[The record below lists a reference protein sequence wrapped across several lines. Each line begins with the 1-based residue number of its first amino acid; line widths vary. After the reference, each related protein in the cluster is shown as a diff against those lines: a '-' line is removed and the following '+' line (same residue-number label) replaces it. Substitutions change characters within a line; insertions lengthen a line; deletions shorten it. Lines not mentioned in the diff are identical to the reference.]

1 MQVTSL
7 TPSQL
12 SISNTRIVSEPPL
25 QRSCLVLSVKLFVP
39 LLLVRASLRLTLSL
53 LSVSFFFRC
62 RPKRAGLPL
71 SPRSLFLSP
80 GLCWRGVTLHS
91 LSLSLAC
98 LGVWAPEGTLARRP
112 APQRSASLGTGRP
125 FTLGVSPAARAPRR
139 HGFACVEG
147 VVVDHVQGLQV
158 VFPHQLHFSSPVLSC

>member
-91 LSLSLAC
+91 LSLSC
-98 LGVWAPEGTLARRP
+98 LLRG
-112 APQRSASLGTGRP
+112 LG
-125 FTLGVSPAARAPRR
+125 PRR
-139 HGFACVEG
+139 NPGPKACPTTVRKSRYW
-147 VVVDHVQGLQV
+147 
-158 VFPHQLHFSSPVLSC
+158 PPLHFGRVPRCSGPPPSWICLC